1 MSLFNLKNIG
11 ELMLLYPTFYF
22 RSLSQPITLSHVFNI
37 TLRNLSSDELPIFQ
51 KSIQTLSNKLS
62 DKERRRILYTLY
74 PLGNFSLEG
83 TLEEQFIRE
92 ISKIWVIATCDKKL
106 PFEQGLVDYG
116 FLCGYI
122 SDNNYLRNP
131 GGFICDINTLSSR
144 EILRALKKELPKA
157 AQLILNPNLSID
169 DIKDIVVQASYW
181 DGILTQHNNIPY
193 YVQLAKSLR
202 LTNEYTDLTQKFI
215 QYCISAEIL
224 LVHNPSKN
232 DSKMPMNRQFVSKL
246 TLIRHMM
253 IKLKKQH
260 SLYSLDELQHT
271 FNQIYDFRSQLIHG
285 RQYTPID
292 KKTIARYINLLHPTI
307 RLGIELQTTDPL
319 FIEFI
324 KRI

>member
-1 MSLFNLKNIG
+1 
-11 ELMLLYPTFYF
+11 MLLYPTFYF
-22 RSLSQPITLSHVFNI
+22 RSLCQPITLSHLFNI
-37 TLRNLSSDELPIFQ
+37 TLRNLSSDELPIFE
-51 KSIQTLSNKLS
+51 KSIKILSDKLSN
-62 DKERRRILYTLY
+62 KERRRILYTLY
-74 PLGNFSLEG
+74 PLGNFSLDG

-106 PFEQGLVDYG
+106 PFEHGLVDYG

-122 SDNNYLRNP
+122 SDNSYLQNP
-131 GGFICDINTLSSR
+131 GGFICDINNISSR

-157 AQLILNPNLSID
+157 AQLILNPSLLID
-169 DIKDIVVQASYW
+169 DINDIRLQASYW
-181 DGILTQHNNIPY
+181 DGILTQHNNIPHF
-193 YVQLAKSLR
+193 VQLAKSLR
-202 LTNEYTDLTQKFI
+202 LTNEFTDITQKFL

-224 LVHNPSKN
+224 LVHNPSKH

-246 TLIRHMM
+246 SLIRQMM

-260 SLYSLDELQHT
+260 SLYSLNELQNI

-285 RQYTPID
+285 RQYTPIN
-292 KKTIARYINLLHPTI
+292 KKTIAQYINLLHPTI

-324 KRI
+324 KKI